1 VLLFTGGA
9 GSWKRRLVA
18 GDAEVEPE
26 DDPCSVRGFMGP
38 DILSVLDL
46 GLRGD
51 ELAPLLLAFG
61 PAGGKWRAA
70 GRCARCR
77 LLAFS
82 AAHLYHPYGFQ
93 MDWGFRGQ
101 LVVVDLVEG
110 SSVVGGG
117 IVEGQALFAQG
128 RPGLDPGVVVGTILA
143 ISVTV
148 TTGLLLEVVLADLRL
163 LVMCNAWS
171 HIQHVRRV

>member
-1 VLLFTGGA
+1 MYIDQIRILPGAGKGARVLLFTGGA

-26 DDPCSVRGFMGP
+26 DGPCSVRGFMGP

-51 ELAPLLLAFG
+51 ELPPLLLAFG

-70 GRCARCR
+70 GRCPRCR

-82 AAHLYHPYGFQ
+82 AAHLHAQTSGDQ
-93 MDWGFRGQ
+93 KQNQIKHAKLTDQ
-101 LVVVDLVEG
+101 EIE
-110 SSVVGGG
+110 SS
-117 IVEGQALFAQG
+117 
-128 RPGLDPGVVVGTILA
+128 
-143 ISVTV
+143 S
-148 TTGLLLEVVLADLRL
+148 
-163 LVMCNAWS
+163 
-171 HIQHVRRV
+171 

>member
-1 VLLFTGGA
+1 MYIDQIRILPGAGKGARVLLFTGGA

-26 DDPCSVRGFMGP
+26 DGPCSVRGFMGP

-82 AAHLYHPYGFQ
+82 AAHLHAQTSGDQ
-93 MDWGFRGQ
+93 KQNQIKHAKLTDQ
-101 LVVVDLVEG
+101 EIG
-110 SSVVGGG
+110 SS
-117 IVEGQALFAQG
+117 
-128 RPGLDPGVVVGTILA
+128 
-143 ISVTV
+143 S
-148 TTGLLLEVVLADLRL
+148 
-163 LVMCNAWS
+163 
-171 HIQHVRRV
+171 